1 MWRIYIQRDN
11 LYGTNHYS
19 DVIMSTIVSQITSL
33 TFVYSTVY
41 SDTDQRKH
49 QSSAPLA
56 LVRGSHREPA
66 NFPHKWPVTRKMFPF
81 DDVIMRYW
89 PSGKVTLILT
99 LVQAMSGCHHVT
111 IHYLSQWW
119 LGFVSLFPGRSE
131 FAAMYHQYIPA
142 LGCEIF
148 TQGRFHRIHLNGWF
162 NVCRCV
168 YSKICFRTERL
179 QRYTQ

>member
-1 MWRIYIQRDN
+1 
-11 LYGTNHYS
+11 
-19 DVIMSTIVSQITSL
+19 MSTIVSQITSL
-33 TFVYSTVY
+33 MFVYSTVY

-56 LVRGSHREPA
+56 LVRGIHREPA
-66 NFPHKWPVTRKMFPF
+66 NSPHKWPVTRKMFPF

-99 LVQAMSGCHHVT
+99 LVQAMSGCHHAT

-131 FAAMYHQYIPA
+131 LMASQWLHTTHQWI
-142 LGCEIF
+142 
-148 TQGRFHRIHLNGWF
+148 NGW
-162 NVCRCV
+162 RYQDKHA
-168 YSKICFRTERL
+168 YSMTINLIWFDLIWFEIRFRFWLITLGYSGFRQL
-179 QRYTQ
+179 YTKNTQQQ